1 MISKPV
7 PELPKDPEQ
16 QRRFIQRILNEMY
29 QDIKTL
35 FETTT
40 DYDLFEKKQRENR

>member
-1 MISKPV
+1 MITTPITDV
-7 PELPKDPEQ
+7 PKDPEQ
-16 QRRFIQRILNEMY
+16 QRRFIQKKLSEIY

>member
-1 MISKPV
+1 MLTNPIIEV
-7 PELPKDPEQ
+7 PKDPEQ
-16 QRRFIQRILNEMY
+16 QRVFIQKKLRELY
-29 QDIKTL
+29 QDVKTL